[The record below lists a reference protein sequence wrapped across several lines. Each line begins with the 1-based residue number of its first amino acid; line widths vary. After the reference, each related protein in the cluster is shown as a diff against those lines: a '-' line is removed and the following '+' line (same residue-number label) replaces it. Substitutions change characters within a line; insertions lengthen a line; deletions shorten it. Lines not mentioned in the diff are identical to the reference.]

1 MKYKKTD
8 AVLYGTA
15 KTITPGVNTCG
26 GDLNTEF
33 SYDVLYTVKDQFTT
47 VTYIDYVSTAIY
59 LMHFL
64 HGGRG
69 VAFGQKATMEDYLDC
84 AFKALFRDQVFFML
98 FHDREWRAGGRPGYH
113 HTGHADP
120 DLLR

>member
-1 MKYKKTD
+1 MYKKTD

-47 VTYIDYVSTAIY
+47 VTYIDYVSTAM
-59 LMHFL
+59 LWRMWNSFSRFL
-64 HGGRG
+64 YASL
-69 VAFGQKATMEDYLDC
+69 VN
-84 AFKALFRDQVFFML
+84 
-98 FHDREWRAGGRPGYH
+98 
-113 HTGHADP
+113 
-120 DLLR
+120 